1 MKTRII
7 CLLMAM
13 VMVLGMLVS
22 CGDDASSGGNK
33 VDPDKP
39 GVVPDKPGPDEGLYD
54 TYWKETP
61 INFQL
66 TESSDSK
73 QFTAGTRRYYA
84 GGDTAST
91 KLIDVSIRN
100 RNSAAEKAAKVKI
113 NYSYLP
119 DTKANE
125 WSASVDTILKNSTTY
140 TAGKSIDIYCNFVY
154 DLACATVKGC
164 FANLLSNTEG
174 SASSYGMG
182 KNFFEFS
189 KDGYSYSIDP
199 DDYFNSEASG
209 GYFYQYMLSL
219 TLSNDKLYVLGS
231 DYCTDLVRAF
241 HVVPVNIE
249 LMNSIDKTKLPK
261 FTGIEYGEDMTNI
274 QFFYEAVWED
284 QWTYDTLLKF
294 SKAVYSDAG
303 TSVAGG
309 VANADIT
316 DTLGFGISSG
326 GGLPA
331 SGILY
336 TSTVQIVNKEL
347 LTPERK
353 AQILADTSDD
363 TADGKGLADYIAGD
377 YLITY
382 PDINPDFTA
391 YADALNNLF
400 ALGKTQGVCVVEST
414 DSMMTIRGS
423 FVGGKMLFGSII
435 ALGSLEDADYQG
447 MRQGQGFG
455 IVPVPVYKAGDE
467 YQTFVHN
474 NARVIAIAR
483 LTDRFEQITAY
494 LDYQSKNSSDIL
506 EMYYTEELA
515 QALEGEVSDDNTR
528 MLTYIRNHVRNVFD
542 KTYEDVMGDFNGST
556 DQSAHLRRWHE
567 ILRINK
573 FQIPNMGTV
582 YGENKDTK
590 SADLKNVIAAWN
602 GLK

>member
-7 CLLMAM
+7 CLLLAM

-22 CGDDASSGGNK
+22 CGEGEGTGNNGGNK
-33 VDPDKP
+33 PGTGNTPPDQGDP
-39 GVVPDKPGPDEGLYD
+39 GIYD

-66 TESSDSK
+66 TEASDSK

-91 KLIDVSIRN
+91 KIIDVNIRA
-100 RNSAAEKAAKVKI
+100 RNSNAERAAKVKI

-119 DTKANE
+119 DTKAND

-154 DLACATVKGC
+154 DLACAAVKGC
-164 FANLLSNTEG
+164 FANLKANTPSS
-174 SASSYGMG
+174 SASYGTG
-182 KNFFEFS
+182 KNFFAFAAEDFNY
-189 KDGYSYSIDP
+189 DIDP
-199 DDYFNSEASG
+199 EDYFNSEASG

-219 TLSNDKLYVLGS
+219 TLSNDKLYCLGS

-249 LMNSIDKTKLPK
+249 LMNGIDVTKLPT
-261 FTGIEYGEDMTNI
+261 FDDITREADMTNI
-274 QFFYEAVWED
+274 EFFYEAVWAGH
-284 QWTYDTLLKF
+284 WNYDTLLKF
-294 SKAVYSDAG
+294 SKAVYQDAG
-303 TSVAGG
+303 TGVADGVAG
-309 VANADIT
+309 ADIT
-316 DTLGFGISSG
+316 DVLGFGISGG

-336 TSTVQIVNKEL
+336 TSSVQIVNKEL
-347 LTPERK
+347 LTADRK

-363 TADGKGLADYIAGD
+363 VGADRGLAEYIAGD

-382 PDINPDFTA
+382 PDSNADFTA
-391 YADALNNLF
+391 YADALNRLF
-400 ALGKTQGVCVVEST
+400 ELGKNQGVCVVDT
-414 DSMMTIRGS
+414 GDSMNAIRSS
-423 FVGGKMLFGSII
+423 FVAGRMLFGSII
-435 ALGSLEDADYQG
+435 SLGSLEDSDYQG
-447 MRQGQGFG
+447 MRSGSGFG

-474 NARVIAIAR
+474 NARIIAIAR
-483 LTDRFEQITAY
+483 LTDRFEQISAY
-494 LDYQSKNSSDIL
+494 LDYQSRNSAGIL
-506 EMYYTEELA
+506 EMYYNNELA
-515 QALEGEVSDDNTR
+515 QSLEGEVGNDNAR

-542 KTYEDVMGDFNGST
+542 KTYEDVMGEFNGAT
-556 DQSAHLRRWHE
+556 DKAAELRRWHE

-573 FQIPNMGTV
+573 FQIPNMGT
-582 YGENKDTK
+582 YYSERKDEK
-590 SADLKNVIAAWN
+590 SADLKNVIKAWN
-602 GLK
+602 NLK